1 MAAIDIARYVITVS
15 LDDGYPVSN
24 LKLQKMLYFIQG
36 VMLVKYKK
44 KAFDEDLV
52 AWQYGPVVKSVYF
65 EFSSYG
71 AMPILLKY
79 KDIQINDE
87 QRSAA
92 DTVINSFLKVS
103 AFTMVDE
110 THREGSPWYTAY
122 HSENNVINLEEL
134 RKYFISEYTK

>member
-52 AWQYGPVVKSVYF
+52 AWQYGPVVKSVYLNF
-65 EFSSYG
+65 HPMGLCLFY
-71 AMPILLKY
+71 
-79 KDIQINDE
+79 
-87 QRSAA
+87 
-92 DTVINSFLKVS
+92 
-103 AFTMVDE
+103 
-110 THREGSPWYTAY
+110 
-122 HSENNVINLEEL
+122 
-134 RKYFISEYTK
+134 